1 MPPQGALS
9 ETMLW
14 VSMTVFITPCW
25 KRLRRILDRLGPAL
39 LAWLLC
45 VLAVPALASVE
56 LEQLRVERREN
67 ELQVHAHLK
76 LELGPAVEEALAK
89 GVAVYFVAEAELM
102 RDRWYWYDRKLAQV
116 SRHYRLAYQPLTRL
130 WRLQVASE
138 PNFASGVSSIAQTFD
153 SLQSALDVVRRQ
165 SGWKLADVAD
175 LDPEARQYLVYRFRL
190 DMSQLP
196 RPLQIGASSQT
207 DWNLSLS
214 RQLRLTPE
222 PRP

>member
-1 MPPQGALS
+1 
-9 ETMLW
+9 
-14 VSMTVFITPCW
+14 MTVSTTPCW
-25 KRLRRILDRLGPAL
+25 KRPRRILDRLGPAL
-39 LAWLLC
+39 LAWLLWA
-45 VLAVPALASVE
+45 LAVPALASVE

-196 RPLQIGASSQT
+196 RPLQIGAGSQT

-222 PRP
+222 SRP

>member
-1 MPPQGALS
+1 
-9 ETMLW
+9 
-14 VSMTVFITPCW
+14 MTVSITPCW
-25 KRLRRILDRLGPAL
+25 KRPRRILDRLGPAL

-45 VLAVPALASVE
+45 VLAVPALASIE
-56 LEQLRVERREN
+56 LEQLRVERRDN

-207 DWNLSLS
+207 DWNLSLR

>member
-1 MPPQGALS
+1 MR
-9 ETMLW
+9 W
-14 VSMTVFITPCW
+14 VSMTVSITPCW
-25 KRLRRILDRLGPAL
+25 KRPRRILDRLGPAL

-116 SRHYRLAYQPLTRL
+116 SRHYRLVYQPLTRL

>member
-9 ETMLW
+9 ETMRW
-14 VSMTVFITPCW
+14 VSMTVSITPCW
-25 KRLRRILDRLGPAL
+25 KRPRRILDRLGPAL
-39 LAWLLC
+39 LAWLL
-45 VLAVPALASVE
+45 LALALPALASVE
-56 LEQLRVERREN
+56 LEQLRVERRDN

-165 SGWKLADVAD
+165 SGWKLADAAD
-175 LDPEARQYLVYRFRL
+175 LEPDARQYLVYRFRL